1 MSFASEVRREL
12 TSLKPETSDEEL
24 ALMMAILQNS
34 SGIIVSDR
42 KLKLL
47 ISSYILNVIKEISQ
61 YLKKHYDTVDELK
74 VKESNNLN
82 DYKYYYLEVTNNV
95 NQIINDF
102 KLLEVDDYSLEYLE
116 LFTEEKQKAYLRGLF
131 ITHGS
136 ISDPRK
142 DSYHF
147 EIYCSNQSI
156 VDIAKQIMST
166 IDVKGK
172 TVKKG
177 SGYLVYV
184 KRAEDISKLLIFIG
198 ATQGMYNFEDI
209 RIYRDFNNMAN
220 RITNCDI
227 ANERKCAAI
236 AQKQL
241 SAIEYIRNVNKFYD
255 MPVRLQSIAEL
266 REMYPDSSNEELSQ
280 YSSNVFGK
288 ELSKS
293 GISHC
298 LRSLMDYYNTLI
310 NAKENK

>member
-12 TSLKPETSDEEL
+12 TSLKLESIDEEK
-24 ALMMAILQNS
+24 ALIMAILQNS
-34 SGIIVSDR
+34 SQIIVADR

-47 ISSYILNVIKEISQ
+47 VNSYILNVIKEVSQ
-61 YLKKHYDTVDELK
+61 YLKKYYHTVDELK
-74 VKESNNLN
+74 VKENNNLN
-82 DYKYYYLEVTNNV
+82 EYRYYYLEVTNNV
-95 NQIINDF
+95 NNIINDF
-102 KLLEVDDYSLEYLE
+102 KLLETDDYSIEYLE

-147 EIYCSNQSI
+147 EIYCANPSVSEMASKI
-156 VDIAKQIMST
+156 IST
-166 IDVKGK
+166 IGVEAKITIKGNGQLLY
-172 TVKKG
+172 VKK
-177 SGYLVYV
+177 
-184 KRAEDISKLLIFIG
+184 AEDISKLLIFIG

-227 ANERKCAAI
+227 ANERKCITI
-236 AQKQL
+236 AKKQL
-241 SAIEYIRNVNKFYD
+241 DAIQYIRSVDKFND
-255 MPVRLQSIAEL
+255 MPVRLQSIAKL
-266 REMYPDSSNEELSQ
+266 REMYPESSNEELS
-280 YSSNVFGK
+280 YNAEEVFGK

-298 LRSLMDYYNTLI
+298 LRSLMDYYNSLI
-310 NAKENK
+310 NTNKKE